1 MHFIFHPLRSLILL
15 FIISISLFSYGQN
28 IHQLK
33 ATVDSLSELDSKLT
47 LDQAKKLEKLSK
59 NPKQDKTEL
68 QEVYATLAKVFF
80 KHRSFN
86 KSIKYFEKELEFL
99 ESSSNRVQLSE
110 SYYNIGSTC
119 MKMRKLS
126 KAKSYYEKSL
136 IKAKEV
142 DETSLIYANY
152 NALVVVNEKL
162 VNYKKASEYLKKLIE
177 ADKGL
182 FNDQVNLYKKQVV
195 QQKRLVKKKTKQ
207 LDISQ
212 KTLDT
217 AKKTLDTT
225 KKTLDTA
232 TIELLASAKTID
244 FLEEDTLRKKMQ
256 IYNLN
261 FQKLLRDYEI
271 EAKDDELKAEKQF
284 QLLLIIG
291 IFLVSILAIF
301 IFFLLLSKRRMNDR
315 LKMQKEYILSQNES
329 ITQSIQ
335 YASKIQKAA
344 LPKTELFNQVF
355 KDHFVLLKP
364 RDIVS
369 GDFYFLQTVN
379 DHVVFSAVDCTGHGV
394 PGAFMSML
402 GIAFLN
408 DIIRKKEVIQAD
420 QILNLL
426 REQIKLS
433 LHQTSDRDGQ
443 KDGMDMAVGVL
454 NKNDNT
460 LQYSGAHNPLIIVRD
475 GALIE
480 YKADRM
486 PVGIHLRETPFM
498 NHSIQLKKNDK
509 LYMYSDGFA
518 DQVGGVK
525 NKKYQTRALKQ
536 LLLKTSDLTM
546 PEQKELLQA
555 EFDQWKGDNS
565 QIDDLVILGIEV

>member
-1 MHFIFHPLRSLILL
+1 MYFIIHPLRSLILL
-15 FIISISLFSYGQN
+15 FIIGINLSSYGQN

-33 ATVDSLSELDSKLT
+33 VTVDSLSELESKLT
-47 LDQAKKLEKLSK
+47 LVQAKKLEKLSK
-59 NPKQDKTEL
+59 RPKQDKAEL
-68 QEVYATLAKVFF
+68 QYVYATLAKVFF
-80 KHRSFN
+80 KHGSFN

-99 ESSSNRVQLSE
+99 ELSSNAAQLSE

-119 MKMRKLS
+119 MKMKKLS
-126 KAKSYYEKSL
+126 KGKSYYEKSL
-136 IKAKEV
+136 AKAKEAK
-142 DETSLIYANY
+142 ENSLIYANY

-177 ADKGL
+177 ADKGS
-182 FNDQVNLYKKQVV
+182 FNDQISLYKKQVV
-195 QQKRLVKKKTKQ
+195 QQKRLVRKKAEQ
-207 LDISQ
+207 LDLTEKS
-212 KTLDT
+212 LV
-217 AKKTLDTT
+217 TT

-232 TIELLASAKTID
+232 TTELLASAKTID
-244 FLEEDTLRKKMQ
+244 ILEEDTLRKKMK

-271 EAKDDELKAEKQF
+271 EAKNDELAAEKQF
-284 QLLLIIG
+284 QSLLIIG
-291 IFLVSILAIF
+291 IALISVLAIF
-301 IFFLLLSKRRMNDR
+301 IFFLLLSKRRMNDK
-315 LKMQKEYILSQNES
+315 LKFQKEYITSQNSS

-344 LPKTELFNQVF
+344 LPKTELINQVF

-369 GDFYFLQTVN
+369 GDFYFVQKVN
-379 DHVVFSAVDCTGHGV
+379 NHVVFSAVDCTGHGV

-402 GIAFLN
+402 GIAFMN
-408 DIIRKKEVIQAD
+408 DIIRKKEVTQAD

-426 REQIKLS
+426 RDQIKLS
-433 LHQTSDRDGQ
+433 LHQTSDREGQ

-454 NKNDNT
+454 NRKDNT

-486 PVGIHLRETPFM
+486 PVGIHLKEQPFT
-498 NHSIQLKKNDK
+498 NHLIAVQKNDK

-518 DQVGGVK
+518 DQVGGIK

-536 LLLKTSDLTM
+536 LLLKTSDLPM
-546 PEQKELLQA
+546 AEQKELLQA
-555 EFDQWKGDNS
+555 EFRQWKGDND
-565 QIDDLVILGIEV
+565 QIDDLVIFGIEI